1 MLSLIGRAVVASLL
15 VASCGKDVYDH
26 PTTVAGHEDLARHYE
41 AIVIAASL
49 EHAVGGL
56 PAALPIPDAI
66 VCARVGHTRIADVQ
80 AALDGL
86 RASGGAAVGIVLWD
100 APPPDLPTPA
110 RIARA
115 QRPLNTPVMQSLS
128 PSR

>member
-1 MLSLIGRAVVASLL
+1 MPSGLSETNQAPADIRALFQREA
-15 VASCGKDVYDH
+15 
-26 PTTVAGHEDLARHYE
+26 PRLARHYE
-41 AIVIAASL
+41 AIVIAAAL

-56 PAALPIPDAI
+56 PGALPIPDAI
-66 VCARVGHTRIADVQ
+66 VCARVGFTRIADVQ

-86 RASGGAAVGIVLWD
+86 RTAGGRAVGVVLWD
-100 APPPDLPTPA
+100 APLPELPTPG